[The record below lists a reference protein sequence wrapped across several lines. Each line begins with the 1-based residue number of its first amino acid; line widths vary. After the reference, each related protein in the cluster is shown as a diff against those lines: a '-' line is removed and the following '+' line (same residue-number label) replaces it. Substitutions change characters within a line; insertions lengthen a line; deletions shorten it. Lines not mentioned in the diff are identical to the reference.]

1 MKENFKNYVYQ
12 YDMSDINIVRKY
24 YHSYRVMDLCMLLA
38 KYNNFSEENT
48 LIAMLVGLLHDYGR
62 FEQWTKYK
70 TYKDSISIDHAD
82 LAVLKLFDN
91 NEIKNYCLQKE
102 YYDEIYDAIKYHNKY
117 EIPSNLS
124 DHNTL
129 LCKVIRDADKLD
141 IFYLISM
148 YKDLLEEDDNSISE
162 KVKTDF
168 FNNKAINLSDL
179 NNKSDAV
186 ILKLGM
192 VFDLNFKYSFE
203 HLKNTKVIDK
213 IFDNIINKDKFKI
226 YFEYINKYI
235 DERI

>member
-1 MKENFKNYVYQ
+1 MKENFKKYVYQ

>member
-1 MKENFKNYVYQ
+1 
-12 YDMSDINIVRKY
+12 
-24 YHSYRVMDLCMLLA
+24 
-38 KYNNFSEENT
+38 
-48 LIAMLVGLLHDYGR
+48 
-62 FEQWTKYK
+62 
-70 TYKDSISIDHAD
+70 
-82 LAVLKLFDN
+82 
-91 NEIKNYCLQKE
+91 
-102 YYDEIYDAIKYHNKY
+102 
-117 EIPSNLS
+117 
-124 DHNTL
+124 
-129 LCKVIRDADKLD
+129 
-141 IFYLISM
+141 M

-162 KVKTDF
+162 KLKTDF

-179 NNKSDAV
+179 NNKSDAI

>member
-48 LIAMLVGLLHDYGR
+48 LIAMLVGLLHNYGR

-129 LCKVIRDADKLD
+129 LCKFIRDADKLD

>member
-12 YDMSDINIVRKY
+12 YDMSDINIIRKY

-168 FNNKAINLSDL
+168 FNNKSINLSDL

-226 YFEYINKYI
+226 YFEYTNKYI